1 MANLYFAKINVNG
14 EIYKV
19 YKDELSIDS
28 VIDKLIVNISTEK
41 SIILP
46 DNKGQIKFITLINNL
61 DKRYI
66 SGRLIR
72 IFQDDIQIY
81 EKSKDDV
88 IDLTNKDLAR
98 TCTFFFDGKSEIV
111 GFTTGRY
118 FGTSQFCKYFE
129 ELLNE
134 HTAPGCFN
142 VTLIK
147 DTDAFRNKLNRLKT
161 VNKVNIRI
169 VAKNSCDDDL
179 AEWYANNDTMED
191 MEANQAEITYES
203 KGKQSGGLNMNNA
216 YISSIIDSLGLG
228 YGRMTAIGVNAEGIK
243 DQVVSDKDAPMKIKI
258 ADNNKTSMPYIND
271 RTKDLIPWV
280 LSKMRKDKL

>member
-19 YKDELSIDS
+19 YNDELSIDS
-28 VIDKLIVNISTEK
+28 IIDKLIVNISTEK
-41 SIILP
+41 SIVLP

-61 DKRYI
+61 DKRSV
-66 SGRLIR
+66 SGRLIS

-118 FGTSQFCKYFE
+118 FGISQFCKYFE

-147 DTDAFRNKLNRLKT
+147 D
-161 VNKVNIRI
+161 
-169 VAKNSCDDDL
+169 
-179 AEWYANNDTMED
+179 
-191 MEANQAEITYES
+191 